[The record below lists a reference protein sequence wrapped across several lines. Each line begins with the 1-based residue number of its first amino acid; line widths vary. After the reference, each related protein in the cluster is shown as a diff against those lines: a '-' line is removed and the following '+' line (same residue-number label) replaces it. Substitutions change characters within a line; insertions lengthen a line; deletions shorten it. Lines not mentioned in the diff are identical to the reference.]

1 MPKDCLA
8 RILSCMFQKIHVV
21 FTDEVLKYV
30 QSAIVF
36 LFRFTSQFTTVQN
49 TRKYNP
55 FVKLGKRCG
64 IEVFTYFESKIRLLN
79 FSACFCCSFGWV
91 KLSLPT
97 SRRTPRWLNDF
108 EILMGS
114 WPTFKEKEL
123 LLMPVREKYR
133 TLDLLAES

>member
-8 RILSCMFQKIHVV
+8 HVLSCMVQKIHVV
-21 FTDEVLKYV
+21 FTDEMLKYV

-36 LFRFTSQFTTVQN
+36 LFKFTPQFTTVQN
-49 TRKYNP
+49 TWKYNP
-55 FVKLGKRCG
+55 FVKLGKRCE
-64 IEVFTYFESKIRLLN
+64 IEVFTIFESKIRLLN

-108 EILMGS
+108 EILIVS
-114 WPTFKEKEL
+114 WPSFQEREQ

-133 TLDLLAES
+133 TLDLLVES